1 MRLALV
7 LILLLS
13 LTGGE
18 ARADVFVPADPAPL
32 PEVGCSSSAGDLV
45 VAGSENKLF
54 ASIAGGP
61 WAPVAGLDG
70 CAAVATAADGTAAI
84 VGGSAAPGETAMIV
98 RRPGQAFGAP
108 MAVGAIAEAAAVAV
122 APGGWAAVVWETDS
136 DDVLMAM
143 IVRPDGTSTRSI
155 VARPRSSRRSPESFG
170 PAKVA
175 IDAGGNAMI
184 VWPHY
189 QGGDVRFR
197 TAQATA
203 GGPARV
209 SSDLAGVPIAA
220 DAFDL
225 VYAGGHGLLSWA
237 TKTGLQAMIDGHPV
251 QTVDPTTSVARLATS
266 LADDGSAVIAYASE
280 GREIVAVDRAAAGG
294 WASPHV
300 LATAPKRLDGDY
312 TADSDDPPVPLALVL
327 PGGRAVV
334 AWGARRDGMLGVA
347 ATSGQAGGAWAP
359 PTSLSSITR
368 DAFPTG
374 FALTAAGVPQV
385 LWIEI
390 GRGSGLYG
398 ATLAPAKLDA
408 TPPVVSARLP
418 KRVAPTRT
426 GRLSVRVRVRCSEAC
441 DARLVAT
448 TGEVSGRRDV
458 RHVAPGQAATLR
470 LPGSSEL
477 EHELR
482 SNPRSRRVRLELL
495 VSDRAGNL
503 VRQRQTVRVKVIEPP
518 LLSLKV
524 APDHDFGMA
533 SAAGDRAV
541 ALLVND
547 LIGRAAA
554 RRDGDP
560 MALQR
565 RFHRGVAAIRRA
577 GHRGI
582 NRSKV
587 RQEIYRVLEL
597 PLSRALYD
605 VDIVLSG

>member
-1 MRLALV
+1 MRLAIV
-7 LILLLS
+7 LSLLLA
-13 LTGGE
+13 LTGE
-18 ARADVFVPADPAPL
+18 ARANVFVPADPPPL

-45 VAGSENKLF
+45 VAGSKNELF
-54 ASIAGGP
+54 ASVAGGP
-61 WAPVAGLDG
+61 WAPVAGFDG
-70 CAAVATAADGTAAI
+70 CAVVATAADGTAAI
-84 VGGSAAPGETAMIV
+84 VGGGVAPGETAMIV
-98 RRPGQAFGAP
+98 RRPGQTFGAP
-108 MAVGAIAEAAAVAV
+108 LAVGAIAETPAVAV

-143 IVRPDGTSTRSI
+143 IVRPDGSSTRSV
-155 VARPRSSRRSPESFG
+155 VARPRKSRSSPESFG

-175 IDAGGNAMI
+175 IDASGNATV

-189 QGGDVRFR
+189 AGSKLRFR
-197 TAQATA
+197 TARSAA
-203 GGPARV
+203 GGPAQA
-209 SSDLAGVPIAA
+209 SSDLIGVPIRA
-220 DAFDL
+220 DAFDIA
-225 VYAGGHGLLSWA
+225 YAGGHALLTWA
-237 TKTGLQAMIDGHPV
+237 TEAGLQTLFDGHPV
-251 QTVDPTTSVARLATS
+251 QTVDPTTVVAGLATS
-266 LADDGSAVIAYASE
+266 LADDGSAVIAYASDD
-280 GREIVAVDRAAAGG
+280 REMIAVDRAAGGG
-294 WASPHV
+294 WTSPHV
-300 LATAPKRLDGDY
+300 LAVAPKRLGGDY
-312 TADSDDPPVPLALVL
+312 TPDADDTPAPLTLVV
-327 PGGRAVV
+327 PGGRAAV
-334 AWGARRDGMLGVA
+334 AWGARRDGLLGVS

-359 PTSLSSITR
+359 PTALSSMAR

-374 FALTAAGVPQV
+374 FALTAAGVPRV

-398 ATLAPAKLDA
+398 ATLAPAKLDT

-426 GRLSVRVRVRCSEAC
+426 GRLAVRVRVRCSEAC
-441 DARLVAT
+441 DARLSAAV
-448 TGEVSGRRDV
+448 GEVSSERDV
-458 RHVAPGQAATLR
+458 RAIAPGHVATLR
-470 LPGSSEL
+470 LPTSSEL

-482 SNPRSRRVRLELL
+482 FNPRSRRVRLELL

-503 VRQRQTVRVKVIEPP
+503 VRRRQTVRVKVIEPP

-533 SAAGDRAV
+533 SPAGDRAV

-547 LIGRAAA
+547 LIVRAAA
-554 RRDGDP
+554 RQDGDP

-565 RFHRGVAAIRRA
+565 RFHRGVVAIRRA
-577 GHRGI
+577 GHREI

-605 VDIVLSG
+605 VDRVLSD